1 VSDSNH
7 SKNSSSGA
15 DEKFSTKFGVT
26 SRNTL
31 LRYLALFVAT
41 FGGVI
46 PMADNL
52 REMFGRRDVA
62 KLGDCSNE
70 PRRICL
76 FSIPEDTIAA
86 ARLDECCED
95 LRPTTP

>member
-1 VSDSNH
+1 V
-7 SKNSSSGA
+7 A
-15 DEKFSTKFGVT
+15 

-31 LRYLALFVAT
+31 LRFLALFVAT
-41 FGGVI
+41 FGGVT

-76 FSIPEDTIAA
+76 FSIPKDSIAA
-86 ARLDECCED
+86 ARLA
-95 LRPTTP
+95 PTLDVSLCARRLV